1 MSEIYNIINNVG
13 KLYLKNKNIIKYLNE
28 NYKGKISKEKVIEI
42 AYNFQSGSYIKL
54 FEERK
59 LSFKKLHDEL
69 ALKMLDFFQEFD
81 VKPKSLLDAGCGEM
95 TTLTSVINRFPFDL
109 NVFAFDTSIPR
120 VLLGREFYNKNISV
134 DSKLSSFVSSMS
146 EIPLPSNSV
155 DIVMTH
161 HSIEPNNR
169 YEKKIINELFR
180 VTKKVL
186 ILFEP
191 SFVRGNSDIQKR
203 MLKHNYAKHIDK
215 HIKNITGYVR
225 TESINNSVN
234 KLNPTY
240 FHAVA
245 KKNVKK
251 KSGKIEFTS
260 PGTDFKLNQKFSWF
274 HSKEFNLIFPIYKNL
289 PILKLNNV
297 FHL

>member
-54 FEERK
+54 YEERK

-120 VLLGREFYNKNISV
+120 VLL
-134 DSKLSSFVSSMS
+134 
-146 EIPLPSNSV
+146 
-155 DIVMTH
+155 
-161 HSIEPNNR
+161 
-169 YEKKIINELFR
+169 
-180 VTKKVL
+180 
-186 ILFEP
+186 
-191 SFVRGNSDIQKR
+191 
-203 MLKHNYAKHIDK
+203 
-215 HIKNITGYVR
+215 
-225 TESINNSVN
+225 
-234 KLNPTY
+234 
-240 FHAVA
+240 
-245 KKNVKK
+245 
-251 KSGKIEFTS
+251 
-260 PGTDFKLNQKFSWF
+260 
-274 HSKEFNLIFPIYKNL
+274 
-289 PILKLNNV
+289 
-297 FHL
+297 

>member
-1 MSEIYNIINNVG
+1 M
-13 KLYLKNKNIIKYLNE
+13 KIIKE
-28 NYKGKISKEKVIEI
+28 KISKEKIIEI

-54 FEERK
+54 YEEQK
-59 LSFKKLHDEL
+59 LSYKKLHKEL
-69 ALKMLDFFQEFD
+69 AQKMLDFFHEFD

-95 TTLTSVINRFPFDL
+95 TTLTSVINRFNFDL

-120 VLLGREFYNKNISV
+120 VLLGRDFFKKNISV
-134 DSKLSSFVSSMS
+134 DSKLYSFVSSMS
-146 EIPLPSNSV
+146 EIPLPSNSI

-169 YEKKIINELFR
+169 YEKKIINELLR

-191 SFVRGNSDIQKR
+191 SFVLGNSDIQKR
-203 MLKHNYAKHIDK
+203 MLKHNYAKNIDK
-215 HIKNITGYVR
+215 HIKNIAGYVR
-225 TESINNSVN
+225 TESINNSLN

-240 FHAVA
+240 FHAVI

-251 KSGKIEFTS
+251 QSGKIEFTS
-260 PGTDFKLNQKFSWF
+260 PGTDFKLNKKFSLF
-274 HSKEFNLIFPIYKNL
+274 NSKEFNLIFPIYKDL